1 MSDLE
6 NTLME
11 GPETIICNAIMAL
24 WQRGLFEAA
33 YAPIRF
39 LPVTPITFKTITVE
53 IDGFGD
59 NHPYWISSRN
69 RELQSQFPDN
79 VWVVFKRSSV
89 ADDIKR
95 ILDVRKALIETLKL
109 AENDLREKFEEVASA
124 KAQ

>member
-1 MSDLE
+1 MSDQQE
-6 NTLME
+6 TLME

-39 LPVTPITFKTITVE
+39 LPVTSR
-53 IDGFGD
+53 IDGIGD
-59 NHPYWISSRN
+59 QHPYWINSSN
-69 RELQSQFPDN
+69 RELQSQFSVN
-79 VWVVFKRSSV
+79 VWVIFDRSTVESE
-89 ADDIKR
+89 IKR

-109 AENDLREKFEEVASA
+109 AENDLRAKFEEVKSA